1 MQVVDGAKST
11 MLIGT
16 GTSFA
21 LNFLLMGS
29 LSLLWGLIHAM
40 QIVAHFPL
48 LNIVIPSNALVLYM
62 ALFEM
67 ANFDVIPTGDLKEF
81 MMSKYYQ

>member
-1 MQVVDGAKST
+1 MMVGVGS
-11 MLIGT
+11 
-16 GTSFA
+16 SFA

-48 LNIVIPSNALVLYM
+48 LNIVIP
-62 ALFEM
+62 
-67 ANFDVIPTGDLKEF
+67 
-81 MMSKYYQ
+81 

>member
-1 MQVVDGAKST
+1 MLAGA
-11 MLIGT
+11 

-21 LNFLLMGS
+21 VNFLLMGS

-48 LNIVIPSNALVLYM
+48 LNIKIPQNALILYNV
-62 ALFEM
+62 LFEM
-67 ANFDVIPTGDLKEF
+67 ANFDIIPTEDL
-81 MMSKYYQ
+81 